1 MVTIAALAAAHRA
14 DAHPVSRTT
23 TGLASWYGEPHHGQR
38 TANGEIFD
46 QEALTAAHLTLPFGT
61 IVRVTNLQTGLSVD
75 VRINDR
81 GPVVPGRILDLSRA
95 AARAVRGVGLG
106 VFRARIDIVPRE
118 APTGTAMTDASRGR
132 GDTADAVPP
141 ERVRRAAISGD
152 RAAPADRAHSAPRR
166 SMTTPPA
173 R

>member
-1 MVTIAALAAAHRA
+1 MVTIAALAAARIA
-14 DAHPVSRTT
+14 DAHPVGPPT

-46 QEALTAAHLTLPFGT
+46 QEALTAAHPTLPFGT
-61 IVRVTNLQTGLSVD
+61 ILRVTNVQNGRSVD

-95 AARAVRGVGLG
+95 AARYVSGVGLG
-106 VFRARIDIVPRE
+106 VFRVRMEIVPPA
-118 APTGTAMTDASRGR
+118 APTETATTGASSASAAESV
-132 GDTADAVPP
+132 TP
-141 ERVRRAAISGD
+141 ERVRRAAISAKQAE
-152 RAAPADRAHSAPRR
+152 RARGAPRR
-166 SMTTPPA
+166 PVTSSPV